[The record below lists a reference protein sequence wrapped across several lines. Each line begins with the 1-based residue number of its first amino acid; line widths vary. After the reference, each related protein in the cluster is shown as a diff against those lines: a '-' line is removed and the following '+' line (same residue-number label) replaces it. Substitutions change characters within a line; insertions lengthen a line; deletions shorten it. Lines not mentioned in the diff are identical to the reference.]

1 MSQVVSVA
9 VPAGVPEGGQFV
21 VQLDGGVQLQVQRP
35 AGTQPGQQIQIT
47 APAPLSMDRSGAAAA
62 APQLP
67 AAAAAAVAALGA
79 SVTFRAKLQN
89 SSRNNGV
96 ASFGAS
102 CSGTLPVLDGIGA
115 PSLSVA
121 YASSDAR
128 LRQLTASLTAADG
141 AVAIAE
147 FQRPAAAG
155 GMSSLIRVDPLPCQV
170 LVDGQLYATIIYPSF
185 SNEARLARVAD
196 PRLGAAVVPGG
207 GGCICCGPYTFGVS
221 AVTGGAA
228 GAVSTRTVTVD
239 SDPCLPACPPC
250 LICAFNTGQRRVCE
264 LGDGDPLGRL
274 DLLLLGTFM
283 AVDPLTLVPSA

>member
-1 MSQVVSVA
+1 MAQVA

-21 VQLDGGVQLQVQRP
+21 GQLNSGVQLQVQRP
-35 AGTQPGQQIQIT
+35 AGTQPGQQIQIQ
-47 APAPLSMDRSGAAAA
+47 APAPLSMDRGTAAA

-79 SVTFRAKLQN
+79 SVTFRQKLQN
-89 SSRNNGV
+89 SSRDNGF

-102 CSGTLPVLDGIGA
+102 CSGTLPVLDGNGA

-170 LVDGQLYATIIYPSF
+170 LVDGQLYATITCPSF

-196 PRLGAAVVPGG
+196 PRLGAAIAPGG
-207 GGCICCGPYTFGVS
+207 GGCICCGPYTFGIR
-221 AVTGGAA
+221 AVTG

-274 DLLLLGTFM
+274 DLLLLNTFM
-283 AVDPLTLVPSA
+283 AVDPLTLVPSSS